1 MTRESTDPNEEELT
15 DARVAAYLQD
25 HPDFLARNPEV
36 LKFLSAPD
44 RELGDGVSD
53 IQTAMIRQLRTEI
66 ARLNARQD
74 EIILTSRANLNTQTR
89 VHECVIALLAAKS
102 FEQAIQII
110 TTDFAVMLDLDVV
123 TLCIETEEDAT
134 AAQQLPGL
142 RMLAAGAVD
151 VAIGEN
157 KKVHLRSDVPADPEI
172 FGGGATLVRSAAFIR
187 LKISDYTPPAL
198 IAFGARRPGKFHA
211 GQGTELLNFLG
222 RVVQHDIRLWL
233 TRPSG

>member
-1 MTRESTDPNEEELT
+1 MTQESTDPKDDDLT
-15 DARVAAYLQD
+15 DERVAAYLQD
-25 HPDFLARNPEV
+25 NPDFLSRYPDV
-36 LKFLSAPD
+36 LRMMAAPD

-53 IQTAMIRQLRTEI
+53 IQTAMIGQLRTEI

-74 EIILTSRANLNTQTR
+74 EIILTSRANLNTQGR

-102 FEQAIQII
+102 FEQAMQIV

-123 TLCIETEEDAT
+123 TLCIEAEEGSPSP
-134 AAQQLPGL
+134 LRMSGL
-142 RMLAAGAVD
+142 RMLAAGGVEATM
-151 VAIGEN
+151 GEN
-157 KKVHLRSDVPADPEI
+157 KRVRLHSDAPADPEI

-187 LKISDYTPPAL
+187 LDISDYTPPAL

-222 RVVQHDIRLWL
+222 RVVEHDIRLWL
-233 TRPSG
+233 SLPG